1 VKVAAKAD
9 VNILPVVTLG
19 LILSLVVVLLDI
31 GAVSDARY
39 ATSVVREDTE

>member
-1 VKVAAKAD
+1 MHSTRQNNTPRVKVAAKAD

-31 GAVSDARY
+31 GAVSG
-39 ATSVVREDTE
+39 T